1 MSRKVFGALGQLS
14 FSLGMFLLVF
24 GVITVICVSLCGVF
38 TLTKSFTVFLEA
50 TYFQFNSGPFDLFS
64 RFQITFI
71 TTAVSFGFSISVFN
85 LYSNISK

>member
-1 MSRKVFGALGQLS
+1 M
-14 FSLGMFLLVF
+14 
-24 GVITVICVSLCGVF
+24 VICVSLCGVF

-71 TTAVSFGFSISVFN
+71 TTAVSFGFSTSVFN
-85 LYSNISK
+85 LYSISK